1 MTRRRTIRTAVA
13 AVLGLTVIGAGA
25 AAVGVEWS
33 DNAGQSEPT
42 GPANTV
48 HVVRRTLTDA
58 ANVTAEIVYGDRTT
72 LAARATGT
80 VTWLPVPGALVQRG
94 EILWR
99 VDEVST
105 VLLYGSLPMYR
116 SLESGVEGGDV
127 EQFETNL
134 RELGFTGFTVDRQ
147 FNADTQNAVRRW
159 QRQLGVQATGVVDQA
174 RVTYS
179 GAAVRIDEVLE
190 SIGSS
195 APADLLAV
203 TGTTRVVRA
212 TVPSATAGW
221 ATVDA
226 AVMVLPVGGAA
237 VAGIVAAVTPASS
250 TDGDANPSV
259 TVTVAVADQASLT
272 ARDAVI
278 RYVIEERRDVLTV
291 PVSALL
297 ALPEGG
303 YGLELVDGRLV
314 PVEVGLFADGQV
326 EIRGASVSEGLEVGM
341 PA

>member
-1 MTRRRTIRTAVA
+1 
-13 AVLGLTVIGAGA
+13 
-25 AAVGVEWS
+25 
-33 DNAGQSEPT
+33 
-42 GPANTV
+42 
-48 HVVRRTLTDA
+48 
-58 ANVTAEIVYGDRTT
+58 
-72 LAARATGT
+72 
-80 VTWLPVPGALVQRG
+80 
-94 EILWR
+94 
-99 VDEVST
+99 
-105 VLLYGSLPMYR
+105 LYGSLPMYR

-134 RELGFTGFTVDRQ
+134 RQLGFTGFTVDRH

-159 QRQLGVQATGVVDQA
+159 QRQLGAEATGVVDQA

-190 SIGSS
+190 RVGSS

-203 TGTTRVVRA
+203 TSTTRVVRA

-221 ATVDA
+221 ATIDA
-226 AVMVLPVGGAA
+226 AVMVVPVGGAA
-237 VAGIVAAVTPASS
+237 VAGTVAAVTPAPS

-314 PVEVGLFADGQV
+314 RVEVGLFADGQV
-326 EIRGASVSEGLEVGM
+326 EISGASVSEGLEVGM